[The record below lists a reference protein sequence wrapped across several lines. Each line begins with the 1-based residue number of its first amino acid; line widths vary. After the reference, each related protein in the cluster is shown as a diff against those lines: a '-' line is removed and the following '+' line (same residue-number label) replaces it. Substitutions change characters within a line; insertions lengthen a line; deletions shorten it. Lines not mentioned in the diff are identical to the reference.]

1 MAFRPPS
8 SGLFVD
14 NKYRLAERIGGG
26 GMGDVFRAEPTGGG
40 RPVAVKFLHHEL
52 AQNTE
57 LSQRFFQEAQAVGRI
72 KHTNVVEIID
82 VFDFAE
88 GCPVMVMELLRGE
101 TLGAKLLRDERLS
114 IEGRQRQRRAR
125 AALSVRRSSSRA
137 AYSSSRRRS
146 PGSAK

>member
-1 MAFRPPS
+1 
-8 SGLFVD
+8 
-14 NKYRLAERIGGG
+14 
-26 GMGDVFRAEPTGGG
+26 MGTVWAATHTVTR
-40 RPVAVKFLHHEL
+40 RSVAMKFLKDSMRHRKDLRE
-52 AQNTE
+52 
-57 LSQRFFQEAQAVGRI
+57 RFLREAAAASSL
-72 KHTNVVEIID
+72 KYPNVVEIID

>member
-1 MAFRPPS
+1 
-8 SGLFVD
+8 
-14 NKYRLAERIGGG
+14 
-26 GMGDVFRAEPTGGG
+26 MGTVWAATHTVTR
-40 RPVAVKFLHHEL
+40 RSVAMKFLKDSMRHRKHLRE
-52 AQNTE
+52 
-57 LSQRFFQEAQAVGRI
+57 RFLREAGAASSL
-72 KHTNVVEIID
+72 KHPNVAEIID
-82 VFDFAE
+82 VFDFAK

-101 TLGAKLLRDERLS
+101 TLGAKLLRVERLS